1 MLMKNFLTRE
11 WNGLSVHVLPTEK
24 FKMTTIAVNL
34 QTDLEADMATKVALI
49 PHVLMRGSQT
59 YPQSEHI
66 QQALAN
72 LYGASLS
79 VGVAKK
85 GEQQVIEFQ
94 MKIAN
99 EKYLG
104 TGEPLLEQGIDLLVD
119 VLLRPALEDGAFVKD
134 FLEKEKEQHVKRIDS
149 LFDDKIQYAVERCL
163 SEMTKGE
170 RYAIPR
176 LGQKEDLQKI
186 DAHTLYDAYRDL
198 LRTAPMNLMVVG
210 YVEPERVWNLF
221 ASKLQLERASVRQ
234 LQVPQIVPRAKDV
247 KEVIDRQD
255 VKQGKLNIGFRT
267 GGLTYQS
274 DQYPALLVY
283 NGIFGG
289 FPHSKLFVNVREKAS
304 LAYYAS
310 SRLDSIKGL
319 LYVQSGIEIAN
330 YEKAV
335 LIIKEQFE
343 AMRNGQI
350 DERELEFTKN
360 ALINQFRTLMDS
372 PEGMIDVYL
381 NGLVA
386 GRQWIPE
393 DLCDQVARVTIE
405 DVVEVAE
412 QMSLDTIY
420 FLRDKEERAHA

>member
-1 MLMKNFLTRE
+1 MKNFVTRG

-34 QTDLEADMATKVALI
+34 QTDLEEDKATKVALI

-66 QQALAN
+66 QQTLAN

-134 FLEKEKEQHVKRIDS
+134 FLEKEKEQHIKRIDS

-186 DAHTLYDAYRDL
+186 DAQTLYDAYRDL

-210 YVEPERVWNLF
+210 HVEPERVWNLF

-234 LQVPQIVPRAKDV
+234 LQAPQIVPRAKDV

-255 VKQGKLNIGFRT
+255 VTQGKLNIGFRT

-289 FPHSKLFVNVREKAS
+289 FPHSKLFVNVREKSS

-335 LIIKEQFE
+335 SIIKEQFE

-360 ALINQFRTLMDS
+360 GLINQFRTLMDS
-372 PEGMIDVYL
+372 PEAMIDIYL

-393 DLCDQVARVTIE
+393 DLCEQVARVTIE
-405 DVVEVAE
+405 DVVEVAK
-412 QMSLDTIY
+412 QISLDTIY